1 MDSVLWTPR
10 FAAVY
15 FLAAALLLILFLA
28 IDASLVIAA
37 PLLLMSVGLGT
48 AVLIHNRK
56 RHPVR

>member
-15 FLAAALLLILFLA
+15 FLAAASLLILFLA
-28 IDASLVIAA
+28 IDASLAIAA
-37 PLLLMSVGLGT
+37 PLLLISSGLGI
-48 AVLIHNRK
+48 AVLIRNRK

>member
-1 MDSVLWTPR
+1 MDYVLWTPR

-15 FLAAALLLILFLA
+15 FLAAALLLILFVA

-37 PLLLMSVGLGT
+37 PLLLMSVGLGV

>member
-15 FLAAALLLILFLA
+15 FLAAALLLILFVA

-37 PLLLMSVGLGT
+37 PLLLTLVGLGV